1 MLTYLKTKFVR
12 YLILQTIT
20 SQDLSPEKFMFV
32 PLQNFTAASDINWS
46 TAIEEIDSQ
55 LYEKYGV
62 DEAERSLI
70 ENTIKEM

>member
-1 MLTYLKTKFVR
+1 
-12 YLILQTIT
+12 
-20 SQDLSPEKFMFV
+20 MFV
-32 PLQNFTAASDINWS
+32 PQQNFTSKSDINWS
-46 TAIEEIDSQ
+46 ATVEEIDKQ

>member
-1 MLTYLKTKFVR
+1 
-12 YLILQTIT
+12 
-20 SQDLSPEKFMFV
+20 MFV

-46 TAIEEIDSQ
+46 AAIEEIDSQ

-62 DEAERSLI
+62 DETERSLI